1 MIATGP
7 ASPENILV
15 ERILEDA
22 KRQVDALEAET
33 EASVRALEEQ
43 YQREARAEEEA
54 GREKALSEAEALR
67 SRVLARARVD
77 ARNTMLRARE
87 AAVQK
92 VLDRLG
98 RTLLETR
105 ADAARYH
112 ALLANLLVEGVVGV
126 NATDVVVLLGRG
138 DREMVDDGSLEELR
152 EHVRRRSDK
161 EIRIEFEF
169 ADKDLGGGC
178 IVMERGGR
186 VCLDNTI
193 PGRMREATR
202 QLRLLITAELEK
214 NRG

>member
-1 MIATGP
+1 MMETSP
-7 ASPENILV
+7 ELPENILV
-15 ERILEDA
+15 KRILEDA
-22 KRQVDALEAET
+22 KRQADALEAES
-33 EASVRALEEQ
+33 EASVRAQEEQ

-186 VCLDNTI
+186 VCLDNTS

>member
-22 KRQVDALEAET
+22 KRQVDALEVET

-54 GREKALSEAEALR
+54 GMEKARNEAGALR

-87 AAVQK
+87 AAVKK
-92 VLDRLG
+92 VLERLEQA
-98 RTLLETR
+98 LLETR
-105 ADAARYH
+105 ADTARYR
-112 ALLANLLVEGVVGV
+112 AVLTNLLVEGVLGV
-126 NATDVVVLLGRG
+126 NAGDIVVLLGSG
-138 DREMVDDGSLEELR
+138 DRVMVNDVVLEELR
-152 EHVRRRSDK
+152 EQVRRRSGR
-161 EIRIEFEF
+161 EIEMEFEF
-169 ADKDLGGGC
+169 AEKDLGGGC
-178 IVMERGGR
+178 IVTERGGR
-186 VCLDNTI
+186 VRLDNTI
-193 PGRMREATR
+193 PGRFREARR